1 MVVRIRAVP
10 VPAEKRRRQR
20 RRADETIPA
29 RDAELLETAAA
40 MFEERGYAHTAI
52 SDIAAALGIAKG
64 SVYHYISSKDD
75 LLYKI
80 CKAVHVDGDEVVRL
94 VESLDASP
102 LDRLAVYIRE
112 MTASNA
118 RNVTKIAVYYGELS
132 HLAGERRADLDR
144 ERAKQVRLVRGL
156 IDAAK
161 AAGLVDGSVPTQIAA
176 DNVLA
181 QVAWPY
187 MWYRPGKRLS
197 PSALGEAVARL
208 AIDGLAGRPPS
219 AT

>member
-1 MVVRIRAVP
+1 MP
-10 VPAEKRRRQR
+10 LPTEKRRRKR

-29 RDAELLETAAA
+29 RDAELLETAAT
-40 MFEERGYAHTAI
+40 MFQARGYSHTAI

-80 CKAVHVDGDEVVRL
+80 CKAVHVDGEEVIRRVD
-94 VESLDASP
+94 SLDASP
-102 LDRLAVYIRE
+102 LERLALYIRE

-132 HLAGERRADLDR
+132 HLTGERRADLDR
-144 ERAKQVRLVRGL
+144 ERAKQVRLVRRL
-156 IDAAK
+156 IDEAK
-161 AAGLVDGSVPTQIAA
+161 AAGLIDAGVPTQIAA

-181 QVAWPY
+181 QISWPY
-187 MWYRPGKRLS
+187 MWYRPGKHLS
-197 PSALGEAVARL
+197 PSALGAAVAQL
-208 AIDGLAGRPPS
+208 AIGGVIGRPGS
-219 AT
+219 TAG

>member
-1 MVVRIRAVP
+1 MPA
-10 VPAEKRRRQR
+10 PAEKPRRK
-20 RRADETIPA
+20 RRAANETTPA
-29 RDAELLETAAA
+29 REAELLETAAT
-40 MFEERGYAHTAI
+40 MFEQRGYAHTGI
-52 SDIAAALGIAKG
+52 TDIADALAIAKG

-80 CKAVHVDGDEVVRL
+80 CKAVHADGNEVVKRVTAL
-94 VESLDASP
+94 RGSP
-102 LDRLAVYIRE
+102 LERLELYMRE

-132 HLAGERRADLDR
+132 HLTGARRADLDR

-156 IDAAK
+156 IDEAK
-161 AAGLVDGSVPTQIAA
+161 AAALIDASVPTRIAA

-187 MWYRPGKRLS
+187 MWYRPGKRL
-197 PSALGEAVARL
+197 PPHALGEAVARL
-208 AIDGLAGRPPS
+208 AIDGLAARR
-219 AT
+219 

>member
-1 MVVRIRAVP
+1 
-10 VPAEKRRRQR
+10 
-20 RRADETIPA
+20 
-29 RDAELLETAAA
+29 
-40 MFEERGYAHTAI
+40 MFQERGYAHTAI
-52 SDIAAALGIAKG
+52 SEIAAALGIAKG

-80 CKAVHVDGDEVVRL
+80 CKAVHVDGDEVVRQ
-94 VESLDASP
+94 VGSLDASP
-102 LDRLAVYIRE
+102 IEQLRVYIRE

-132 HLAGERRADLDR
+132 HLTGERRADLDR

-156 IDAAK
+156 IDEAK
-161 AAGLVDGSVPTQIAA
+161 AAGLVEATVPTQIAA

-187 MWYRPGKRLS
+187 MWYRPGRRLT
-197 PSALGEAVARL
+197 PAALGAAVARL
-208 AIDGLAGRPPS
+208 AIDGLIGRPGGD
-219 AT
+219 AGE